1 MTTSL
6 VYYTIAYLA
15 GVESSCGVYWCRVC
29 TSWLQGFLYILVG
42 QFLHL
47 DVFIS
52 RHALFDMDDISSNVQ
67 LTSHF
72 TSKAIL
78 TAAFLSTLL
87 IKERSRDE
95 RGFLIKYSL
104 NTWEDEAVL
113 AQYFIGPFYSELTLN
128 SNELNGVVFERELC
142 LNFPSFFYG

>member
-1 MTTSL
+1 M
-6 VYYTIAYLA
+6 
-15 GVESSCGVYWCRVC
+15 
-29 TSWLQGFLYILVG
+29 
-42 QFLHL
+42 
-47 DVFIS
+47 
-52 RHALFDMDDISSNVQ
+52 FDMDDISSDVQ

-104 NTWEDEAVL
+104 NTWEEEAVL
-113 AQYFIGPFYSELTLN
+113 AQYFIGPLYSELTLN